1 MKKYEQKGNNSLLI
15 LNHRTSKKV
24 FINDVILLKGDIN
37 YTTLFMDNGKKK
49 VLAHSI
55 KYYEEFLETHGFL
68 RVHRTFMIN
77 PNHIKTYH
85 QAERKLTMTNGQQA
99 VISRRKEH
107 IEMVP
112 KIGTLFCIKKCKK
125 WERLQK
131 LNHVV
136 NMMMI

>member
-15 LNHRTSKKV
+15 LNHRTAKKV
-24 FINDVILLKGDIN
+24 FISDVVLLKGDIN
-37 YTTLFMDNGKKK
+37 YTTIFMDNGKKK

-68 RVHRTFMIN
+68 RVHKAFMIN

-85 QAERKLTMTNGQQA
+85 QDERKLIMTNGQQA

-107 IEMVP
+107 IA
-112 KIGTLFCIKKCKK
+112 KKF
-125 WERLQK
+125 
-131 LNHVV
+131 VA
-136 NMMMI
+136 